1 MKGEQVLRIATDVG
15 GTFTDLVYLHI
26 SKEGKQKIGTA
37 KSDTT
42 PPDYE
47 KGVMDVFDSTKLD
60 ASSVD
65 FFAHGTT
72 VIINALTE
80 RKN

>member
-1 MKGEQVLRIATDVG
+1 VVKEEEIRMNGEEVLRIATDVG

-26 SKEGKQKIGTA
+26 AEDGKQEIGTA

-47 KGVMDVFDSTKLD
+47 KGVMDVFTQSAL
-60 ASSVD
+60 AS
-65 FFAHGTT
+65 
-72 VIINALTE
+72 
-80 RKN
+80 